1 MPIAIRY
8 AAAAFF
14 TSLLLAGCATIGP
27 QKTEGLDDEAVPM
40 NTKQLRVETDLSAD
54 EAYTRVARMLQ
65 ARGYAMENTDS
76 DLGSLTT
83 DYRTIRKGG
92 WKYETRISASIV
104 RENPTVMQ
112 FQGRV
117 TEDTFG
123 ESDIRKDGVNGSIP
137 RRAWT
142 ELYTVASEL
151 GEPVA
156 QPND

>member
-1 MPIAIRY
+1 
-8 AAAAFF
+8 
-14 TSLLLAGCATIGP
+14 
-27 QKTEGLDDEAVPM
+27 M